1 MTTAAPV
8 AVAGTEPDASTRAAP
23 RRLPA
28 AFLVVAAALWL
39 AFTVTH
45 LVISGRWWLWLAVD
59 AVPPLTF
66 VLIPLT
72 LGVGAAV
79 LRRRR
84 RTVALLAA
92 VALLLGAGQSGVNIR
107 RWQGGDGVAPPD
119 AVRVFVWNTDYWDEG
134 DQTETMYRMLREADA
149 DVYLLQEY
157 WYART
162 AGPTE
167 TDLERL
173 RAEFPGF
180 HVVAVGE
187 LVTVSRL
194 PVLRQEPLLADD
206 LPPEVAGAGDG
217 WRYKTLRTD
226 LDVGGGRV
234 LSMYNLHLPVQ
245 LSPDHSLFDR
255 AFYRVLREQYAQ
267 REPQWRVLAA
277 DVAANPHPK
286 LLAGDLNTS
295 PAMGDLRKLPDGLRD
310 AAYAMPSL
318 YPASWADSPG
328 WPQWWRLDWA
338 FVSADVRV
346 HSYRFGTGHPV
357 SDHRPQE
364 LVVSL
369 PGGSPAG

>member
-1 MTTAAPV
+1 MTTATPV
-8 AVAGTEPDASTRAAP
+8 AAAGTEPDQLTRTASRGW
-23 RRLPA
+23 PA
-28 AFLVVAAALWL
+28 VLLVTAAALWL

-45 LVISGRWWLWLAVD
+45 LAISGHWWLWLAVD
-59 AVPPLTF
+59 AVPPLAF
-66 VLIPLT
+66 ALVPVI
-72 LGVGAAV
+72 LGAGAAV
-79 LRRRR
+79 LRWRR

-92 VALLLGAGQSGVNIR
+92 AALLLGAGQSGINTR
-107 RWQGGDGVAPPD
+107 RWQGGDGAAPAD

-134 DQTETMYRMLREADA
+134 GQTEALYRVLREADA

-157 WYART
+157 WYARS

-167 TDLERL
+167 AALERL

-180 HVVAVGE
+180 HVVVVGE

-194 PVLRQEPLLADD
+194 PVLRQAPLAADD
-206 LPPEVAGAGDG
+206 LPPAVADAGDQ

-226 LDVGGGRV
+226 LDVGGSRV

-245 LSPDHSLFDR
+245 LSPDHGPFDPD
-255 AFYRVLREQYAQ
+255 FYRVLREQHAQ
-267 REPQWRVLAA
+267 REPQWRALAA
-277 DVAANPHPK
+277 DVTANPHPV

-310 AAYAMPSL
+310 AGYAMPSL

-338 FVSADVRV
+338 FVSPDVRV
-346 HSYRFGTGHPV
+346 HSYRFGAGQGV

-364 LVVSL
+364 LVLSL
-369 PGGSPAG
+369 PGR

>member
-8 AVAGTEPDASTRAAP
+8 ATAGTEPDAPARAAP

-28 AFLVVAAALWL
+28 AFLVAGAALWL
-39 AFTVTH
+39 VFTAVH
-45 LVISGRWWLWLAVD
+45 LAVSGRWWLWLAVD
-59 AVPPLTF
+59 AVPPLAF
-66 VLIPLT
+66 VVVPLT

-79 LRRRR
+79 LRRRW
-84 RTVALLAA
+84 RTVALLATA
-92 VALLLGAGQSGVNIR
+92 ALLLGAGQSGINTR
-107 RWQGGDGVAPPD
+107 RWQGGDGVAPAD

-134 DQTETMYRMLREADA
+134 GQTEALYRVLREADA

-167 TDLERL
+167 TALERL

-180 HVVAVGE
+180 HVVAAGE

-194 PVLRQEPLLADD
+194 PVLRQAPLSADG
-206 LPPEVAGAGDG
+206 LPPAVADAGDE

-234 LSMYNLHLPVQ
+234 LSTYNLHLPVQ
-245 LSPDHSLFDR
+245 LSPDHGLFDR
-255 AFYRVLREQYAQ
+255 DFYRVLREQHAQ
-267 REPQWRVLAA
+267 REPQWRALAA
-277 DVAANPHPK
+277 DVTANPHPV

-295 PAMGDLRKLPDGLRD
+295 PAMGDRRKLPDGLRD
-310 AAYAMPSL
+310 ASYAMPSL

-338 FVSADVRV
+338 FVSPGVRV
-346 HSYRFGTGHPV
+346 HSYRFGAGQGV

-364 LVVSL
+364 LVLSL
-369 PGGSPAG
+369 PDR